1 MKWMGHAQIVLHV
14 VQFTC
19 FEYMT
24 VKDTVH

>member
-1 MKWMGHAQIVLHV
+1 MRWMGHVYVVLLV

-24 VKDTVH
+24 VRDMVH